1 MAETVNQENTNGTE
15 PESTPKTF
23 TQEEVNAMMAERVK
37 REQSKFAD
45 YEDLRKKAEKY
56 DQAQEASKSEIQKLT
71 EKITGLETELKTS
84 KKNEEIRSIRDKV
97 AKETGVPATLLTGED
112 EESCN
117 QQAKAIKDFAVSQT
131 GEIRDGGEVGKTG
144 KKEARDEFAE
154 WANKILK

>member
-97 AKETGVPATLLTGED
+97 AKETGG
-112 EESCN
+112 
-117 QQAKAIKDFAVSQT
+117 AIN
-131 GEIRDGGEVGKTG
+131 R
-144 KKEARDEFAE
+144 RR
-154 WANKILK
+154 